1 MDNQIFQIVEG
12 IIVSFGGAAAIIGAI
27 VKLCADTIAE
37 RLSRKYEI
45 KLNKELESY
54 KAQLDKKT
62 YISRARFDAEFQIYK
77 DLSEKVLS
85 MAECTYWLFPRG
97 LDQVPMD
104 EEERKKIYLERYKT
118 AGEAIGQAQSSIRAN
133 APFIPKAFY
142 EQFEE
147 IAMLCLQQR
156 NMYAWCGELAQVSKN
171 SMHQSETMLKEEEKC
186 WTRTEE
192 IWKKRELLM
201 QSLREYLQKLD
212 VSEG

>member
-1 MDNQIFQIVEG
+1 MQIVGG
-12 IIVSFGGAAAIIGAI
+12 IIVSFGGATAI
-27 VKLCADTIAE
+27 VGAGVKWCADRIAE
-37 RLSRKYEI
+37 RLSSKYEM

-85 MAECTYWLFPRG
+85 MVECTYWLFPRC
-97 LDQVPMD
+97 LDKVPMD
-104 EEERKKIYLERYKT
+104 EEERKKIYLERYKN
-118 AGEAIGQAQSSIRAN
+118 ANEAIGQAQSSIRAN
-133 APFIPKAFY
+133 APFIPKGFY

-147 IAMLCLQQR
+147 IAMLCLQQY
-156 NMYAWCGELAQVSKN
+156 NMYAWCGELTQVSKK
-171 SMHQSETMLKEEEKC
+171 SMRPSEAMLKEEEKC
-186 WTRTEE
+186 WTRTEQ
-192 IWKKRELLM
+192 IWQKRESLM

>member
-104 EEERKKIYLERYKT
+104 EEERKKIYLERYKN
-118 AGEAIGQAQSSIRAN
+118 ASEAIGQAQSSIRAN
-133 APFIPKAFY
+133 APFIPKDFY
-142 EQFEE
+142 TLFDE
-147 IAMLCLQQR
+147 IATMCLKQY
-156 NMYAWCGELAQVSKN
+156 NMYAWCGELAQINKSP
-171 SMHQSETMLKEEEKC
+171 MRQSEAMIKEGEKC
-186 WTRTEE
+186 WARTEE
-192 IWKKRELLM
+192 IWQKREELM
-201 QSLREYLQKLD
+201 QNLREYLQKLD
-212 VSEG
+212 VAEE

>member
-85 MAECTYWLFPRG
+85 MVECTYWLFPRG

-104 EEERKKIYLERYKT
+104 EEERKKIYLERYK
-118 AGEAIGQAQSSIRAN
+118 N
-133 APFIPKAFY
+133 ARILKIMWQLQRILCRISFILIKRWENRFWKGSV
-142 EQFEE
+142 
-147 IAMLCLQQR
+147 M
-156 NMYAWCGELAQVSKN
+156 CGEP
-171 SMHQSETMLKEEEKC
+171 
-186 WTRTEE
+186 
-192 IWKKRELLM
+192 
-201 QSLREYLQKLD
+201 
-212 VSEG
+212 